1 MRDPRP
7 AAFTGEPAMREAG
20 FWQQVFMRP
29 PAFKPLFFMAL
40 LLVGAGG
47 FAAQA
52 ADFAPGDYLEDGFLA
67 TLRATRSPWASL
79 RDGPSRGNPQGI
91 TIRPDGDGL
100 RFDGNFNW
108 HEGCRLFSVAGGG
121 AIRPGESGYC
131 GFDPHRLLRL
141 DRPGHVRIAFGT
153 RRLGYSRV
161 GAIGSM
167 DRFVAVMAV
176 GGRYRDANGGQ
187 VVFDARGQV
196 MGLVPAG
203 RFAVA
208 LDHVMLPFD
217 MVVLGDD
224 AVRYG
229 FRWRGRALVLY
240 PLRRGPHPQAEP
252 WPFGRPDYAHP
263 VQVLD
268 EIERIAPPLR
278 P

>member
-7 AAFTGEPAMREAG
+7 AAFTGESAMREAG

-187 VVFDARGQV
+187 LVFDARGQV

-203 RFAVA
+203 RFASGGGVGRWCCTRCAVA
-208 LDHVMLPFD
+208 
-217 MVVLGDD
+217 
-224 AVRYG
+224 RI
-229 FRWRGRALVLY
+229 RRRSRGRSAGRTM
-240 PLRRGPHPQAEP
+240 PIRCRCSTRSNGSRRHC
-252 WPFGRPDYAHP
+252 GRSGACRVKHRCDLFA
-263 VQVLD
+263 
-268 EIERIAPPLR
+268 AG
-278 P
+278 